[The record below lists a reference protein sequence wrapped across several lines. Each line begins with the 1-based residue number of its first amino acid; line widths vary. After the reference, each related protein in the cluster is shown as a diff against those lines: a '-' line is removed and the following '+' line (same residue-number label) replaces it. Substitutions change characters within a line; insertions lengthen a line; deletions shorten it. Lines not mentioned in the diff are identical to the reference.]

1 MKKML
6 AAVAVSCLLTV
17 QANAGWPYKL
27 CILMSFSG
35 DNINFTNICDQH
47 LYIVWYDRNGA
58 HFTAIG
64 PNLTRYQVDRAR
76 GRVQIVTVKQQQV
89 L

>member
-17 QANAGWPYKL
+17 QANAGSPYKL

-76 GRVQIVTVKQQQV
+76 GRVQIITVKHQ
-89 L
+89 